1 MRKLLFALVAL
12 AVMHGAPASAGPQAP
27 ESSTPSRIASDFE
40 IAQME
45 QQVARSRD
53 FVSQFSA
60 RLNLGDLRMT
70 RNERSLASVEYE
82 RAFTAAASERL
93 AARRNSDMTRYATA
107 TSYAALAL
115 AKLDRRTEAFPL
127 LEEAMRYSSDS
138 AKSWNLYSTATSVL
152 GLRKKATSAARN
164 AVAIATRDLRNDAS
178 IDNRLD
184 LAVYQYA
191 LASALMSEE
200 QAAEAERLL
209 VEIVR
214 SLESREFEAVRRD
227 VAAGENFE
235 IYSTARGD
243 ESAYLS
249 LLNRSQL
256 RLAALYERAGKID
269 EARSRYERVL
279 ASRNDDPTALAAL
292 ARLSRSDEERER
304 FFAEAFDANPFSMAL
319 VREYQRYLA
328 TLSGTPLSSGDGS
341 TGSKMRQ
348 ALQQMQRGEDRAA
361 REALDALIRD
371 FPSNDTLRVLRR
383 EIDQRATGLPR
394 LLTGDVAPPTAAELR
409 LLISLFADDRLTPE
423 QRATLDRAEI
433 RSIAIFDESAA
444 ASGSTPESTVFETG
458 TIDGVAFRFSE
469 PTVFSGS
476 FAAGVPLR
484 LTYRILGSTRIDG
497 RDALLLEPLR
507 LEPGS

>member
-1 MRKLLFALVAL
+1 MRQGFLAL
-12 AVMHGAPASAGPQAP
+12 ALLAVVYGAPASAGPQAP
-27 ESSTPSRIASDFE
+27 EASPSSRIASDFE

-53 FVSQFSA
+53 FVTQFSA
-60 RLNLGDLRMT
+60 RLNLGDLRLT
-70 RNERSLASVEYE
+70 RNERSLARVEYE
-82 RAFTAAASERL
+82 KAFAAAANERL
-93 AARRNSDMTRYATA
+93 AARRNSDMTRYSTA

-152 GLRKKATSAARN
+152 GLQKKATSAARN
-164 AVAIATRDLRNDAS
+164 AVAIATRDLRSDPS

-191 LASALMSEE
+191 LASALIHEGQTSD
-200 QAAEAERLL
+200 AERLL

-214 SLESREFEAVRRD
+214 SLESPDFEAVRRD

-249 LLNRSQL
+249 LLNRAQL
-256 RLAALYERAGKID
+256 RLAALYERDGKTG
-269 EARSRYERVL
+269 EARTRYERVL

-292 ARLSRSDEERER
+292 ARLSRSNEERER

-319 VREYQRYLA
+319 VREYQRHLA
-328 TLSGTPLSSGDGS
+328 SIDGARASAGDNS
-341 TGSKMRQ
+341 TGSNMRL

-361 REALDALIRD
+361 RATLDALIRD

-383 EIDQRATGLPR
+383 EIDSRLTGVPR
-394 LLTGDVAPPTAAELR
+394 LLTGDVSSPTAAELR
-409 LLISLFADDRLTPE
+409 SLISLFADDRLTPE

-433 RSIAIFDESAA
+433 RSMVIFDDGAA
-444 ASGSTPESTVFETG
+444 GGAPQSTVFETG
-458 TIDGVAFRFSE
+458 TIDGVPFRFSE
-469 PTVFSGS
+469 PTAFSGS

-484 LTYRILGSTRIDG
+484 LTYRILGSTQVDG
-497 RDALLLEPLR
+497 REALLLEPLR